1 MSNNNNILNMKL
13 NDLLGFNLNNNNNN
27 NNYIDVTITFTLN
40 SNSEEY
46 LKNIPIVRIVLLELY
61 LIINIKLI

>member
-1 MSNNNNILNMKL
+1 MSNNILNMKL
-13 NDLLGFNLNNNNNN
+13 NDLLGFNLNNNNNNNN

-46 LKNIPIVRIVLLELY
+46 LKNIPIVRIVFNY
-61 LIINIKLI
+61 